1 MDFSTFLKNTIT
13 RQGLNKYAFG
23 SLSQSATD
31 RLNNLSMF
39 SSASA
44 LDIAGVDLKALL
56 AAAEAA
62 DVDAEGATG
71 QQKALNDILKT
82 FLELEDVQKTADAD
96 GDGKL
101 TEAEAQA
108 FLASIMGNDGD
119 ASTIT
124 MADIDKAIEKMGID
138 LNEIANKAAE
148 EVLEDKKAEEAE
160 QTNSANPSNAASS
173 GGSVSGGGISG
184 TSGASSG
191 VNKQAAQKTT
201 AETVEE
207 LESQLAEEETAKA
220 DVKKQVEQKIQEQDK
235 IISDAM
241 NEENSGFT
249 PEAKKEYEEEK
260 TKIDED
266 IKTKD
271 TGIEDQ
277 KSKIQENEATM
288 SSTKE
293 AIGSLKDQK
302 SSLESQ
308 LGSIGDDDE
317 KAADKKADINSKIS
331 NIQSEI
337 DAKQKEYDSAE
348 QAKKKAEG
356 EKADLE
362 KEKKTL
368 EADRDGLMDK
378 IIEKHK
384 LDVNPEVKE
393 KIQKAQ
399 SEIQQIRSDG
409 QEAITECDN
418 NIQDLKTKIAQAKEA
433 EKTQATIKD
442 NEFKQGL
449 GLTGEELVDVAK
461 QMLNRYGSSSGY
473 CATGVS
479 RTFQMAYGLSLSGNG
494 CDWDSNMDKLVEQ
507 GAFTEVT
514 SDYKTSDELSNLPAG
529 AVVCWEAS
537 GNGSSGGAKYGH
549 VTIADGKGGE
559 ISDHYAANIYKS
571 IGGRNDLYR
580 VYLPV
585 T

>member
-44 LDIAGVDLKALL
+44 QDISGVDLKALL

-82 FLELEDVQKTADAD
+82 FLEIEDVQKAADSD

-101 TEAEAQA
+101 SEAEAKE

-124 MADIDKAIEKMGID
+124 MSDIDKAIEKMGID

-148 EVLEDKKAEEAE
+148 DVLEDKKAEEAD
-160 QTNSANPSNAASS
+160 SASPSSS
-173 GGSVSGGGISG
+173 GGSISGGGVSG
-184 TSGASSG
+184 SSSPSSG
-191 VNKQAAQKTT
+191 ISKQDTQKTT

-207 LESQLAEEETAKA
+207 LEAQLADEESLKA
-220 DVKKQVEQKIQEQDK
+220 SVQELIQEKIQEQDD
-235 IISDAM
+235 IISEAM

-249 PEAKKEYEEEK
+249 PEAKEEYDGEK
-260 TKIDED
+260 AKIDGD

-271 TGIEDQ
+271 TEIEGQ
-277 KSKIQENEATM
+277 KSIIQENEATM

-293 AIGSLKDQK
+293 AIGSLEEQK

-308 LGSIGDDDE
+308 LGSISDDDE
-317 KAADKKADINSKIS
+317 KAADKRADINSKIS
-331 NIQSEI
+331 NIQGEI
-337 DAKQKEYDSAE
+337 DTKQGEYDRAE
-348 QAKKKAEG
+348 EAKKAAED
-356 EKADLE
+356 EKERLE
-362 KEKKTL
+362 GEKKTL
-368 EADRDGLMDK
+368 ETNRDGLMDE
-378 IIEKHK
+378 IIKKHK
-384 LDVNPEVKE
+384 LDVNPDVK
-393 KIQKAQ
+393 KTIQDAQ
-399 SEIQQIRSDG
+399 SEIQKIRSDG

-418 NIQDLKTKIAQAKEA
+418 NIQDFKTKIAQAKEA
-433 EKTQATIKD
+433 EKTQATIKE

-449 GLTGEELVDVAK
+449 GLTGEELVDVAR
-461 QMLNRYGSSSGY
+461 QMLDRYGSSKGY

-507 GAFTEVT
+507 GAFVEVT

-537 GNGSSGGAKYGH
+537 GNGSTGGAKYGH

>member
-44 LDIAGVDLKALL
+44 QDISGVDLKALL

-82 FLELEDVQKTADAD
+82 FLEIEDVQKAADSD

-101 TEAEAQA
+101 SEAEAKE

-124 MADIDKAIEKMGID
+124 MSDIDKAIEKMGID

-148 EVLEDKKAEEAE
+148 DVLEDKKAEEAD
-160 QTNSANPSNAASS
+160 SASPSSS
-173 GGSVSGGGISG
+173 GGSVSSGGVSGSSGPSSGIS
-184 TSGASSG
+184 
-191 VNKQAAQKTT
+191 KQDTQKTT

-207 LESQLAEEETAKA
+207 LEAQLADEESLKA
-220 DVKKQVEQKIQEQDK
+220 SVQELIQEKIQEQDD
-235 IISDAM
+235 IISEAM

-249 PEAKKEYEEEK
+249 PEAKEEYDGEK
-260 TKIDED
+260 AKIDGD

-271 TGIEDQ
+271 TEIEGQ
-277 KSKIQENEATM
+277 KSIIQENEATM

-293 AIGSLKDQK
+293 AIGSLEEQK

-308 LGSIGDDDE
+308 LGSISDDDE
-317 KAADKKADINSKIS
+317 KAADKRADINSKIS
-331 NIQSEI
+331 NIQGEI
-337 DAKQKEYDSAE
+337 DTKQGEYDRAE
-348 QAKKKAEG
+348 EAKKAAED
-356 EKADLE
+356 EKERLE
-362 KEKKTL
+362 GEKKTL
-368 EADRDGLMDK
+368 ETNRDGLMDE
-378 IIEKHK
+378 IIKKHK
-384 LDVNPEVKE
+384 LDVNPDVK
-393 KIQKAQ
+393 KTIQDAQ
-399 SEIQQIRSDG
+399 SEIQKIRSDG

-418 NIQDLKTKIAQAKEA
+418 NIQDFKTKIAQAKEA
-433 EKTQATIKD
+433 EKTQATIKE

-449 GLTGEELVDVAK
+449 GLTGEELVDVAR
-461 QMLNRYGSSSGY
+461 QMLDRYGSSKGY

-507 GAFTEVT
+507 GAFVEVT

-537 GNGSSGGAKYGH
+537 GNGSTGGAKYGH

>member
-44 LDIAGVDLKALL
+44 QDISGVDLKALL

-82 FLELEDVQKTADAD
+82 FLEIEDVQKAADSD

-101 TEAEAQA
+101 SEAEAKE

-124 MADIDKAIEKMGID
+124 MSDIDKAIEKMGID

-148 EVLEDKKAEEAE
+148 DVLEDKKAEEAD
-160 QTNSANPSNAASS
+160 SASPSSS
-173 GGSVSGGGISG
+173 GGSISSGGVSGSSSPSSGIS
-184 TSGASSG
+184 
-191 VNKQAAQKTT
+191 KQDTQKTT

-207 LESQLAEEETAKA
+207 LEAQLADEESLKA
-220 DVKKQVEQKIQEQDK
+220 SVQELIQEKIQEQDD
-235 IISDAM
+235 IISEAM

-249 PEAKKEYEEEK
+249 PEAKEEYDGEK
-260 TKIDED
+260 AKIDGD

-271 TGIEDQ
+271 TEIEGQ
-277 KSKIQENEATM
+277 KSIIQENEATM

-293 AIGSLKDQK
+293 AIGSLEEQK

-308 LGSIGDDDE
+308 LGSISDDDE
-317 KAADKKADINSKIS
+317 KAADKRADINSKIS
-331 NIQSEI
+331 NIQGEI
-337 DAKQKEYDSAE
+337 DTKQGEYDRAE
-348 QAKKKAEG
+348 EAKKAAED
-356 EKADLE
+356 EKERLE
-362 KEKKTL
+362 GEKKTL
-368 EADRDGLMDK
+368 ETNRDGLMDE
-378 IIEKHK
+378 IIKKHK
-384 LDVNPEVKE
+384 LDVNPDVK
-393 KIQKAQ
+393 KTIQDAQ
-399 SEIQQIRSDG
+399 SEIQKIRSDG

-418 NIQDLKTKIAQAKEA
+418 NIQDFKTKIAQAKEA
-433 EKTQATIKD
+433 EKTQATIKE

-449 GLTGEELVDVAK
+449 GLTGEELVDVAR
-461 QMLNRYGSSSGY
+461 QMLDKYGTSKGY

-507 GAFTEVT
+507 GAFVEVT

-537 GNGSSGGAKYGH
+537 GNGSTGGAKYGH

-571 IGGRNDLYR
+571 IGGRSDLYR

>member
-44 LDIAGVDLKALL
+44 QDISGVDLKALL

-82 FLELEDVQKTADAD
+82 FLEIEDVQKAADSD

-101 TEAEAQA
+101 SEAEAKE

-124 MADIDKAIEKMGID
+124 MSDIDKAIEKMGID

-148 EVLEDKKAEEAE
+148 DVLEDKKAEEAD
-160 QTNSANPSNAASS
+160 SASPSSS
-173 GGSVSGGGISG
+173 GGSVSSGGVSGSSGPSSGIS
-184 TSGASSG
+184 
-191 VNKQAAQKTT
+191 KQDTQKTT

-207 LESQLAEEETAKA
+207 LEAQLADEESLKA
-220 DVKKQVEQKIQEQDK
+220 SVQELIQEKIQEQDD
-235 IISDAM
+235 IISEAM

-249 PEAKKEYEEEK
+249 PEAKEEYDDEK
-260 TKIDED
+260 AKIDGD

-271 TGIEDQ
+271 TEIEGQ
-277 KSKIQENEATM
+277 KSIIQENEATM

-293 AIGSLKDQK
+293 AIGSLEEQK

-308 LGSIGDDDE
+308 LGSISDDDE
-317 KAADKKADINSKIS
+317 KAADKRADINSKIS
-331 NIQSEI
+331 NIQGEI
-337 DAKQKEYDSAE
+337 DTKQGEYDRAE
-348 QAKKKAEG
+348 EAKKAAED
-356 EKADLE
+356 EKERLE
-362 KEKKTL
+362 GEKKTL
-368 EADRDGLMDK
+368 ETNRDRLMDE
-378 IIEKHK
+378 IIKKHK
-384 LDVNPEVKE
+384 LDVNPDVK
-393 KIQKAQ
+393 KTIQDAQ
-399 SEIQQIRSDG
+399 SEIQKIRSDG

-418 NIQDLKTKIAQAKEA
+418 NIQDFKTKIAQAKEA
-433 EKTQATIKD
+433 EKTQATIKE

-449 GLTGEELVDVAK
+449 GLTGEELVDVAR
-461 QMLNRYGSSSGY
+461 QMLDRYGSSKGY

-507 GAFTEVT
+507 GAFVEVT

-537 GNGSSGGAKYGH
+537 GNGSTGGAKYGH

>member
-44 LDIAGVDLKALL
+44 QDVAGVDLKALL

-82 FLELEDVQKTADAD
+82 FLEIEDVQKAADSD

-101 TEAEAQA
+101 SEAEAKE

-124 MADIDKAIEKMGID
+124 MSDIDKAIEKMGID

-148 EVLEDKKAEEAE
+148 DVLEDKKAEEAD
-160 QTNSANPSNAASS
+160 SASPSSS
-173 GGSVSGGGISG
+173 GGSVSSGGVSGSSGPSSGIS
-184 TSGASSG
+184 
-191 VNKQAAQKTT
+191 KQDTQKTT

-207 LESQLAEEETAKA
+207 LEAQLADEESLKA
-220 DVKKQVEQKIQEQDK
+220 SVQELIQEKIQEQDD
-235 IISDAM
+235 IISEAM

-249 PEAKKEYEEEK
+249 PEAKEEYDDEK
-260 TKIDED
+260 AKIDGD

-271 TGIEDQ
+271 TEIEGQ
-277 KSKIQENEATM
+277 KSIIQENEATM

-293 AIGSLKDQK
+293 AIGSLEEQK

-308 LGSIGDDDE
+308 LGSISDDDE
-317 KAADKKADINSKIS
+317 KAADKRADINSKIS
-331 NIQSEI
+331 NIQGEI
-337 DAKQKEYDSAE
+337 DTKQGEYDRAE
-348 QAKKKAEG
+348 EAKKAAED
-356 EKADLE
+356 EKERLE
-362 KEKKTL
+362 GEKKTL
-368 EADRDGLMDK
+368 ETNRDRLMDE
-378 IIEKHK
+378 IIKKHK
-384 LDVNPEVKE
+384 LDVNPDVK
-393 KIQKAQ
+393 KTIQDAQ
-399 SEIQQIRSDG
+399 SEIQKIRSDG

-418 NIQDLKTKIAQAKEA
+418 NIQDFKTKIAQAKEA
-433 EKTQATIKD
+433 EKTQATIKE

-449 GLTGEELVDVAK
+449 GLTGEELVDVAR
-461 QMLNRYGSSSGY
+461 QMLDRYGSSKGY

-507 GAFTEVT
+507 GAFVEVT

-537 GNGSSGGAKYGH
+537 GNGSTGGAKYGH

-571 IGGRNDLYR
+571 IGGRSDLYR

>member
-44 LDIAGVDLKALL
+44 QDISGVDLKALL

-82 FLELEDVQKTADAD
+82 FLEIEDVQKAADSD

-101 TEAEAQA
+101 SEAEAKE

-124 MADIDKAIEKMGID
+124 MSDIDKAIEKMGID

-148 EVLEDKKAEEAE
+148 DVLEDKKAEEAD
-160 QTNSANPSNAASS
+160 SASPSSS
-173 GGSVSGGGISG
+173 GGSISGGGVSG
-184 TSGASSG
+184 SSSPSSG
-191 VNKQAAQKTT
+191 ISKQDTQKTT

-207 LESQLAEEETAKA
+207 LEAQLADEESLKA
-220 DVKKQVEQKIQEQDK
+220 SVQELIQEKIQEQDD
-235 IISDAM
+235 IISEAM

-249 PEAKKEYEEEK
+249 PEAKEEYDGEK
-260 TKIDED
+260 AKIDGE

-271 TGIEDQ
+271 TEIEGQ
-277 KSKIQENEATM
+277 KSIIQENEATM

-293 AIGSLKDQK
+293 AIGSLEEQK

-308 LGSIGDDDE
+308 LGSISDDDE
-317 KAADKKADINSKIS
+317 KAADKRADINSKIS
-331 NIQSEI
+331 NIQGEI
-337 DAKQKEYDSAE
+337 DTKQGEYDRAE
-348 QAKKKAEG
+348 EAKKAAED
-356 EKADLE
+356 EKERLE
-362 KEKKTL
+362 GEKKTL
-368 EADRDGLMDK
+368 ETNRDGLMDE
-378 IIEKHK
+378 IIKKHK
-384 LDVNPEVKE
+384 LDVNPDVK
-393 KIQKAQ
+393 KTIQDAQ
-399 SEIQQIRSDG
+399 SEIQKIRSDG

-418 NIQDLKTKIAQAKEA
+418 NIQDFKTKIAQAKEA
-433 EKTQATIKD
+433 EKTQATIKE

-449 GLTGEELVDVAK
+449 GLTGEELVDVAR
-461 QMLNRYGSSSGY
+461 QMLDRYGSSKGY

-507 GAFTEVT
+507 GAFVEVT

-537 GNGSSGGAKYGH
+537 GNGSTGGAKYGH

>member
-44 LDIAGVDLKALL
+44 QDISGVDLKALL

-82 FLELEDVQKTADAD
+82 FLEIEDVQKAADSD

-101 TEAEAQA
+101 SEAEAKE

-124 MADIDKAIEKMGID
+124 MSDIDKAIEKMGID

-148 EVLEDKKAEEAE
+148 DVLEDKKAEAAD
-160 QTNSANPSNAASS
+160 SASPSSS
-173 GGSVSGGGISG
+173 GGSISSGGVSGSSSPSSGIS
-184 TSGASSG
+184 
-191 VNKQAAQKTT
+191 KQDTQKTT

-207 LESQLAEEETAKA
+207 LEAQLADEESLKA
-220 DVKKQVEQKIQEQDK
+220 SVQELIQEKIQEQDD
-235 IISDAM
+235 IISEAM

-249 PEAKKEYEEEK
+249 PEAKEEYDDEK
-260 TKIDED
+260 AKIDGD

-271 TGIEDQ
+271 TEIEGQ
-277 KSKIQENEATM
+277 KSIIQENEATM

-293 AIGSLKDQK
+293 AIGSLEGQK

-308 LGSIGDDDE
+308 LGSISDDDE
-317 KAADKKADINSKIS
+317 KAADKRADINSKIS
-331 NIQSEI
+331 NIQGEI
-337 DAKQKEYDSAE
+337 DTKQGEYDRAE
-348 QAKKKAEG
+348 EAKKAAED
-356 EKADLE
+356 EKERLE
-362 KEKKTL
+362 GEKKTL
-368 EADRDGLMDK
+368 ETNRDRLMDE
-378 IIEKHK
+378 IIKKHK
-384 LDVNPEVKE
+384 LDVNPDVK
-393 KIQKAQ
+393 KTIQDAQ
-399 SEIQQIRSDG
+399 SEIQKIRSDG

-418 NIQDLKTKIAQAKEA
+418 NIQDFKTKIAQAKEA
-433 EKTQATIKD
+433 EKTQATIKE

-449 GLTGEELVDVAK
+449 GLTGEELVDVAR
-461 QMLNRYGSSSGY
+461 QMLDRYGSSKGY

-507 GAFTEVT
+507 GAFVEVT

-537 GNGSSGGAKYGH
+537 GNGSTGGAKYGH

>member
-44 LDIAGVDLKALL
+44 QDISGVDLKALL

-82 FLELEDVQKTADAD
+82 FLEIEDVQKAADSD

-101 TEAEAQA
+101 SEAEAKE

-124 MADIDKAIEKMGID
+124 MSDIDKAIEKMGID

-148 EVLEDKKAEEAE
+148 DVLEDKKAEEAD
-160 QTNSANPSNAASS
+160 SASPSSS
-173 GGSVSGGGISG
+173 GGSVSSGGVSGSSGPSSGIS
-184 TSGASSG
+184 
-191 VNKQAAQKTT
+191 KQDTQKTT

-207 LESQLAEEETAKA
+207 LEAQLADEESLKA
-220 DVKKQVEQKIQEQDK
+220 SVQELIQEKIQEQDD
-235 IISDAM
+235 IISEAM

-249 PEAKKEYEEEK
+249 PEAKEEYDDEK
-260 TKIDED
+260 AKIDGD

-271 TGIEDQ
+271 TEIEGQ
-277 KSKIQENEATM
+277 KSIIQENEATM

-293 AIGSLKDQK
+293 AIGSLEGQK

-308 LGSIGDDDE
+308 LGSISDDDE
-317 KAADKKADINSKIS
+317 KAADKRADIESKIS
-331 NIQSEI
+331 NIQGEI
-337 DAKQKEYDSAE
+337 DTKQGEYDRAE
-348 QAKKKAEG
+348 EAKKAAED
-356 EKADLE
+356 EKERLE
-362 KEKKTL
+362 GEKKTL
-368 EADRDGLMDK
+368 ETNRDRLMDE
-378 IIEKHK
+378 IIKKHK
-384 LDVNPEVKE
+384 LDVNPDVK
-393 KIQKAQ
+393 KTIQDAQ
-399 SEIQQIRSDG
+399 SEIQKIRSDG

-418 NIQDLKTKIAQAKEA
+418 NIQDFKTKIAQAKEA
-433 EKTQATIKD
+433 EKTQATIKE

-449 GLTGEELVDVAK
+449 GLTGEELVDVAR
-461 QMLNRYGSSSGY
+461 QMLDKYGSSKGY

-507 GAFTEVT
+507 GAFVEVT

-537 GNGSSGGAKYGH
+537 GNGSTGGAKYGH

-571 IGGRNDLYR
+571 IGGRSDLYR

>member
-44 LDIAGVDLKALL
+44 QDISGVDLKALL

-82 FLELEDVQKTADAD
+82 FLEIEDVQKAADSD

-101 TEAEAQA
+101 SEAEAKE

-124 MADIDKAIEKMGID
+124 MSDIDKAIEKMGID

-148 EVLEDKKAEEAE
+148 DVLEDKKAEEAD
-160 QTNSANPSNAASS
+160 SASPSSS
-173 GGSVSGGGISG
+173 GGSISGGGVSG
-184 TSGASSG
+184 SSSPSSG
-191 VNKQAAQKTT
+191 ISKQDTQKTT

-207 LESQLAEEETAKA
+207 LEAQLADEESLKA
-220 DVKKQVEQKIQEQDK
+220 SVQELIQEKIQEQDD
-235 IISDAM
+235 IISEAM

-249 PEAKKEYEEEK
+249 PEAKEEYDGEK
-260 TKIDED
+260 AKIDGD

-271 TGIEDQ
+271 TEIEGQ
-277 KSKIQENEATM
+277 KSIIQENEATM

-293 AIGSLKDQK
+293 AIGSLEEQK

-308 LGSIGDDDE
+308 LGSISDDDE
-317 KAADKKADINSKIS
+317 KAADKRAEINSKIS
-331 NIQSEI
+331 NIQGEI
-337 DAKQKEYDSAE
+337 DTKQGEYDRAE
-348 QAKKKAEG
+348 EAKKAAED
-356 EKADLE
+356 EKERLE
-362 KEKKTL
+362 GEKKTL
-368 EADRDGLMDK
+368 ETNRDGLMDE
-378 IIEKHK
+378 IIKKHK
-384 LDVNPEVKE
+384 LDVNPDVK
-393 KIQKAQ
+393 KTIQDAQ
-399 SEIQQIRSDG
+399 SEIQKIRSDG

-418 NIQDLKTKIAQAKEA
+418 NIQDFKTKIAQAKEA
-433 EKTQATIKD
+433 EKTQATIKE

-449 GLTGEELVDVAK
+449 GLTGEELVDVAR
-461 QMLNRYGSSSGY
+461 QMLDRYGSSKGY

-507 GAFTEVT
+507 GAFVEVT

-537 GNGSSGGAKYGH
+537 GNGSTGGAKYGH

-571 IGGRNDLYR
+571 IGGRSDLYR